1 MGIASKIYEEKENGL
16 EGYYRNGCVDGCV
29 ELNGYK
35 DGCVAW
41 LCRWFYGWLCG
52 MVVGLVVWSVVWCGC
67 VDGWM
72 VVGLAVWDGCGQ
84 LNILS
89 DKIGRHPAPLGML
102 LAFSSLLGPF
112 VAPLLF

>member
-1 MGIASKIYEEKENGL
+1 M
-16 EGYYRNGCVDGCV
+16 
-29 ELNGYK
+29 ELNGYR
-35 DGCVAW
+35 DGCVGW
-41 LCRWFYGWLCG
+41 LLGWLCG
-52 MVVGLVVWSVVWCGC
+52 GWLLCWMVVGLV
-67 VDGWM
+67 
-72 VVGLAVWDGCGQ
+72 VWDGCGQ

>member
-1 MGIASKIYEEKENGL
+1 MVIRMVVL
-16 EGYYRNGCVDGCV
+16 DGCVDGYIV
-29 ELNGYK
+29 
-35 DGCVAW
+35 GCGGW
-41 LCRWFYGWLCG
+41 LLGWLCG
-52 MVVGLVVWSVVWCGC
+52 MVVWSVVWCGC

>member
-1 MGIASKIYEEKENGL
+1 MVIRMVL
-16 EGYYRNGCVDGCV
+16 LDGCVDGYIV
-29 ELNGYK
+29 
-35 DGCVAW
+35 GCGGW
-41 LCRWFYGWLCG
+41 LLGWLCG
-52 MVVGLVVWSVVWCGC
+52 QLCGVVV
-67 VDGWM
+67 WM

>member
-1 MGIASKIYEEKENGL
+1 MGWKVTGM
-16 EGYYRNGCVDGCV
+16 
-29 ELNGYK
+29 
-35 DGCVAW
+35 VAW
-41 LCRWFYGWLCG
+41 MVCGIEWLQGWLCG
-52 MVVGLVVWSVVWCGC
+52 MVVGLV
-67 VDGWM
+67 
-72 VVGLAVWDGCGQ
+72 VWDGCGQ

>member
-1 MGIASKIYEEKENGL
+1 MVIRMVVL
-16 EGYYRNGCVDGCV
+16 DGCVDGYIVSC
-29 ELNGYK
+29 G
-35 DGCVAW
+35 GW
-41 LCRWFYGWLCG
+41 LLGWLCG
-52 MVVGLVVWSVVWCGC
+52 MVVWSVVWCGC

>member
-16 EGYYRNGCVDGCV
+16 QGYRNGCVDGCV

-35 DGCVAW
+35 DGWGGW
-41 LCRWFYGWLCG
+41 LCRWLYGWLWG
-52 MVVGLVVWSVVWCGC
+52 LVVGLV
-67 VDGWM
+67 
-72 VVGLAVWDGCGQ
+72 VWDGCGQ

>member
-1 MGIASKIYEEKENGL
+1 M
-16 EGYYRNGCVDGCV
+16 DGCV

-35 DGCVAW
+35 NGFVGW
-41 LCRWFYGWLCG
+41 LCRWLYGWLLGWLCG
-52 MVVGLVVWSVVWCGC
+52 LVVWV
-67 VDGWM
+67 
-72 VVGLAVWDGCGQ
+72 GCGQ

>member
-1 MGIASKIYEEKENGL
+1 
-16 EGYYRNGCVDGCV
+16 
-29 ELNGYK
+29 
-35 DGCVAW
+35 
-41 LCRWFYGWLCG
+41 
-52 MVVGLVVWSVVWCGC
+52 MVVGLVVWVGC
-67 VDGWM
+67 AGWLCVGWLLCWM
-72 VVGLAVWDGCGQ
+72 VVGLVVWDGCGQ

>member
-16 EGYYRNGCVDGCV
+16 QGYRNGCVDGCV

-35 DGCVAW
+35 VVGGDGCVDGYLVGCVAW
-41 LCRWFYGWLCG
+41 LCRWLYGWLWG
-52 MVVGLVVWSVVWCGC
+52 LVVGLV
-67 VDGWM
+67 
-72 VVGLAVWDGCGQ
+72 VWDGCGQ

-112 VAPLLF
+112 AAPLLF

>member
-1 MGIASKIYEEKENGL
+1 MVIRIL
-16 EGYYRNGCVDGCV
+16 VWDGCVDG
-29 ELNGYK
+29 
-35 DGCVAW
+35 
-41 LCRWFYGWLCG
+41 YGWLWG
-52 MVVGLVVWSVVWCGC
+52 MV
-67 VDGWM
+67 
-72 VVGLAVWDGCGQ
+72 VWDGCGQ

>member
-16 EGYYRNGCVDGCV
+16 EGFRNICVDGCV

-52 MVVGLVVWSVVWCGC
+52 MVVGLV
-67 VDGWM
+67 
-72 VVGLAVWDGCGQ
+72 VWDGCGQ